1 MDDATS
7 SRTRRMSLPALTPLE
22 RPIDQARRALRAVV
36 IPFFR
41 SMSAKQVANDLGV
54 TPRTARNWQ
63 SGETGMSDEALAAAA
78 RVYPEL
84 RVHLRRIMFEEQGG
98 WDE

>member
-1 MDDATS
+1 
-7 SRTRRMSLPALTPLE
+7 MSLPALTLE
-22 RPIDQARRALRAVV
+22 RPIDQARRALRAVI

-41 SMSAKQVANDLGV
+41 DRVAKVVANDLGV
-54 TPRTARNWQ
+54 TVRCVRNWQ
-63 SGETGMSDEALAAAA
+63 NGETGMSDETLAAAA

>member
-1 MDDATS
+1 
-7 SRTRRMSLPALTPLE
+7 MSLPALTAE
-22 RPIDQARRALRAVV
+22 RPVDVARRALRAVV

-41 SMSAKQVANDLGV
+41 GRPAKVVANDLGV
-54 TPRTARNWQ
+54 CPRTVRNWQ

-84 RVHLRRIMFEEQGG
+84 RAHLRRIMFETEEG

>member
-1 MDDATS
+1 
-7 SRTRRMSLPALTPLE
+7 MSLPALTLE
-22 RPIDQARRALRAVV
+22 RPIDQARRALRAVI

-41 SMSAKQVANDLGV
+41 DRTAKVVANDLGV
-54 TPRTARNWQ
+54 TTRTVRNWQ
-63 SGETGMSDEALAAAA
+63 NGETGMSDEALAAAS
-78 RVYPEL
+78 RMYPEL